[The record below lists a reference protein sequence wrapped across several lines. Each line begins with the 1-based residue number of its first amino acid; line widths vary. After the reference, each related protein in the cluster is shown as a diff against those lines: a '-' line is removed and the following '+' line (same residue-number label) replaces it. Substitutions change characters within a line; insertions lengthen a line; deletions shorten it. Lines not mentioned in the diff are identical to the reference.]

1 LKLWSIPGHGLPVLI
16 AALVSA
22 APIFVP
28 GVLFP
33 LGNLILALALF
44 RARRLGAIA
53 SCTLALGALL
63 FPIGHAI
70 GIPAALIGGDVV
82 LAAAFALILRWQ
94 AP

>member
-1 LKLWSIPGHGLPVLI
+1 
-16 AALVSA
+16 
-22 APIFVP
+22 VP